1 MNSERQYAQAF
12 NNGYI
17 LAQYEPKLL
26 NTISKTL
33 APTTNN
39 YLEGFLA
46 GKEQLEFENG
56 KNKLLEL
63 QKLRYQSYDRNKYN
77 DKDY

>member
-1 MNSERQYAQAF
+1 MDSEKQYTEAF

-26 NTISKTL
+26 NTITKSL
-33 APTTNN
+33 APSNN
-39 YLEGFLA
+39 YLEGFFA

-63 QKLRYQSYDRNKYN
+63 QKLRYLSDDRNKYN